1 MVKLTVMAVHYGY
14 LIMVILLPVI
24 SQVITAS
31 AMKED
36 NRLIYQNR
44 CPKDCTCD
52 NYHVRCNSIS
62 DFSLSSLPADAKI
75 VIFKENFPCDANVLK
90 LMMLLRLAKARPLRI
105 VSKCS
110 QRQNSQ
116 GLALID
122 LKQLDF
128 YPKSPFESR
137 VMEAWLKMILSKLCI
152 ALYAV
157 TYLLYHEG
165 LRLRRATP
173 KNLFM
178 QAIILGTC
186 FSGGLA
192 LVILICWRNRMKRKL
207 LDRSEENSTINNTN
221 GENNLQVFPSTPI
234 ACVYSDT
241 SDRTQIGNSNAATST
256 DPLAQPEAPPLY
268 HEFRN
273 YQSTSFNPEIS
284 KTAYKESEIAN
295 EPPPYHLIL
304 SSKCKAELVS
314 EWV

>member
-1 MVKLTVMAVHYGY
+1 MAVHYGY

-52 NYHVRCNSIS
+52 NYHVRCNSIL

-75 VIFKENFPCDANVLK
+75 VIFKENFPCDADVLK

-105 VSKCS
+105 
-110 QRQNSQ
+110 

-137 VMEAWLKMILSKLCI
+137 
-152 ALYAV
+152 
-157 TYLLYHEG
+157 G

-256 DPLAQPEAPPLY
+256 DPLAQPE
-268 HEFRN
+268 EFRN
-273 YQSTSFNPEIS
+273 YESTSFNPEIS

-314 EWV
+314 EWDNKRIKGWKDMRLLAYFVIHLDVVLF